1 MNLEPYV
8 MAPSFNIN
16 KAYLDI
22 TRKIVQINNNNDI
35 VFGFKYRI
43 SLKNKEIK

>member
-1 MNLEPYV
+1 
-8 MAPSFNIN
+8 MAPSFNVN

-22 TRKIVQINNNNDI
+22 ARKIVQINNNNNDI
-35 VFGFKYRI
+35 VFGFKYGI